1 MKQNPQNQTPSTP
14 KNPKKGLTEEQR
26 MKRKKMLVYPLMFLL
41 FACSMWFIF
50 APSAK
55 DKEKKQEGH
64 TFNTDM
70 PLPTDA
76 GIIGDKQA
84 AYEQAQMEEKQQ
96 ERSSAMQDLA
106 SLFGDGKEA
115 GKGNDDLAN
124 ARTERQPAYTS
135 GGGTNRPRQTIQS
148 SASAYRDINRTLGN
162 FYEKPKDDSKK
173 EELQQRIDE
182 LEKRMVTEE
191 TPKST
196 MNDQIAL
203 LEKSYELAA
212 KYIPAG
218 QAGQPMQATSSND
231 RVYARKESGV
241 SLHNE
246 KTVIAPVRQVTTQL
260 VSALAQPVSDT
271 AFAATYSKSRNT
283 SFYTSAVNTV
293 AEDKNTISACV
304 HGDQTITDG
313 QAVRLRILEPMSVK
327 GTVIPRNTIVTG
339 TAKIQGERLDI
350 AISSLEYRG
359 TVTPVSLL
367 VLDSDGQKGVFI
379 PNSMEASAV
388 KEVAANMGSSLGS
401 SINISTNAG
410 AQLAS
415 DLGKGVVQGTSQ
427 YIAKKM
433 RTVRVHLKAGYR
445 VMLYQPEE

>member
-1 MKQNPQNQTPSTP
+1 MKQNDQNQTPSTP
-14 KNPKKGLTEEQR
+14 ENPKKRLTEEQR
-26 MKRKKMLVYPLMFLL
+26 IKRKKMLVYPLMLLL
-41 FACSMWFIF
+41 FAGSMWLIF
-50 APSAK
+50 APSTK
-55 DKEKKQEGH
+55 DKKKQQEEQK
-64 TFNTDM
+64 FNTDM

-115 GKGNDDLAN
+115 GKGDDDLVKAGV
-124 ARTERQPAYTS
+124 ERQPAYTS
-135 GGGTNRPRQTIQS
+135 DGGTNRPRQTIQS
-148 SASAYRDINRTLGN
+148 SASAYRDINRTLGS

-173 EELQQRIDE
+173 DELQQRIDE
-182 LEKRMVTEE
+182 LEKRMAPEE
-191 TPKST
+191 APKST

-212 KYIPAG
+212 KYMPAG
-218 QAGQPMQATSSND
+218 NAGQPVQASSSAD
-231 RVYARKESGV
+231 KTYSRKREGG
-241 SLHNE
+241 SLQNG
-246 KTVIAPVRQVTTQL
+246 KTVVAPVTQVTTQL

-271 AFAATYSKSRNT
+271 AFVAAYSKSRNT
-283 SFYTSAVNTV
+283 SFYTPISNNVT
-293 AEDKNTISACV
+293 EEKNTIAACI

-327 GTVIPRNTIVTG
+327 GTVVPRNAIVTG
-339 TAKIQGERLDI
+339 TTKIQGERLDI
-350 AISSLEYRG
+350 AIASLEYRG
-359 TVTPVSLL
+359 MVTPVSLL
-367 VLDSDGQKGVFI
+367 VLDSDGQKGIFI

-433 RTVRVHLKAGYR
+433 RTVRVHLKAGYK